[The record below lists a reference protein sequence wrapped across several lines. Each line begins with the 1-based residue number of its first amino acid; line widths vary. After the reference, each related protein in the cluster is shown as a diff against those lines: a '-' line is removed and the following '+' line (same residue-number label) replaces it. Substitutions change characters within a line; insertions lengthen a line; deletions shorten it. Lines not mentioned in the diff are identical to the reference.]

1 MHERP
6 VSYVPRWVLGL
17 LAGALAAQLFVA
29 SRRPDSQ
36 AALAELGV
44 PPSADL
50 VRLVSLGEPVAAA
63 KLMMLYLQSFDYQT
77 DGRVLYRELDYE
89 RLVAWLDTIVA
100 LDPEGQYPLLTAS
113 QIYAEVPSQEKAR
126 RMLDFVAR
134 RYREDPNRRWPSM
147 AHAAYIAKH
156 QLKDLALAREYAAEL
171 QKNTTSPEAPL
182 WVRQMEFFI
191 LEDMNELEAAK
202 VMLGGLIA
210 SGQIQ
215 DRRELELME
224 QRLKG
229 IEERIE
235 RERGQATAT
244 PPTPSAERRKGDTS
258 VPKLTPH

>member
-6 VSYVPRWVLGL
+6 VSYVPRWVLGV
-17 LAGALAAQLFVA
+17 LAGALAAQLFVV
-29 SRRPDSQ
+29 SRRPDPQ
-36 AALAELGV
+36 AALTELGV
-44 PPSADL
+44 PPSADI
-50 VRLVSLGEPVAAA
+50 VRLASLGEPVAAA
-63 KLMMLYLQSFDYQT
+63 KLMMLYLQSFDYRAG
-77 DGRVLYRELDYE
+77 GRILYRDLDYE
-89 RLVAWLDTIVA
+89 RLVAWLDTIIA

-113 QIYAEVPSQEKAR
+113 QIYAEVPAPEKAR

-134 RYREDPNRRWPSM
+134 RYREDPNRRWPWM

-156 QLKDLALAREYAAEL
+156 QLKDLPLAREYAAEL
-171 QKNTTSPEAPL
+171 QKNTTAPEAPL
-182 WVRQMEFFI
+182 WARQMEFFI

-229 IEERIE
+229 IEQRIE
-235 RERGQATAT
+235 RERGQPTAT
-244 PPTPSAERRKGDTS
+244 PPAASAERRKDDTS
-258 VPKLTPH
+258 VRKLTPH